1 MVFEE
6 EQIDVDAYVAQMAED
21 SKLYVHPSRQE
32 AWLAEV
38 RTTAGGLYGADTSS
52 NAFAIMKAMEDGC
65 GINKAIE
72 MLDAMEL
79 SNGGRGQ
86 VRRMIYRY
94 SNFGPEFFRETLP
107 EGAEIPEDM
116 MEEFIARKKE
126 NVRLLKETSDIRK
139 KALSNNG
146 NSMV

>member
-6 EQIDVDAYVAQMAED
+6 EKIDIDAYVAQMAED
-21 SKLYVHPSRQE
+21 SKLYIHPSRQKE
-32 AWLAEV
+32 WLAAV
-38 RTTAGGLYGADTSS
+38 RETAGGLYGADTSR

-72 MLDAMEL
+72 MLDGMKL

-86 VRRMIYRY
+86 VRRMIYHY

-107 EGAEIPEDM
+107 AGAEIPEDM
-116 MEEFIARKKE
+116 VADFMAKKE
-126 NVRLLKETSDIRK
+126 ANKQLLLETVNMRNA
-139 KALSNNG
+139 ALKNDG
-146 NSMV
+146 KIQ

>member
-1 MVFEE
+1 MNFEE
-6 EQIDVDAYVAQMAED
+6 EKIDIDAYVAQMAED

-32 AWLAEV
+32 EWLADV
-38 RTTAGGLYGADTSS
+38 RKTAGGLYGADTSR
-52 NAFAIMKAMEDGC
+52 NAFAIMRAMEDGC

-72 MLDAMEL
+72 MLDGMQL

-86 VRRMIYRY
+86 VRRMIYHY

-116 MEEFIARKKE
+116 MADFMAKKE
-126 NVRLLKETSDIRK
+126 ANKKLLIETVNMRK
-139 KALSNNG
+139 AALG
-146 NSMV
+146 KDDKVQ